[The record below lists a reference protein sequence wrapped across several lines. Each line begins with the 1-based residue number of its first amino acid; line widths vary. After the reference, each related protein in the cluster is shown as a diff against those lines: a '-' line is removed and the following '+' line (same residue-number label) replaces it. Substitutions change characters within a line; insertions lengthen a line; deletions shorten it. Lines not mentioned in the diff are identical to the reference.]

1 MSNQAFN
8 PFLPLDVYIP
18 DGEPHVFG
26 DRIYI
31 FGSHDKEGGDTYC
44 ALDYEFYSAPIDD
57 LSSWSSKGINY
68 RATQD
73 KLYSK
78 DRPYM
83 FAPDVVK
90 GNDGRFYLYYGL
102 SGYKGS
108 GGYHGPISVAVCD
121 IPDGKY
127 EYLGYVKNKDGTP
140 FNKYVC
146 FDPAVINDNGVI
158 RLYYGTS
165 MPMGMYLPR
174 PLKIISSPIF
184 KNIYGKSKEEIED
197 TPSVWGANT
206 VTLCDDMLTVKT
218 DAVRIIPEKTKG
230 TAFEGHGFFEGS
242 SIRKINDI
250 YYFIYSSQK
259 NHELCYATSKY
270 PDRDFVYGGTIIS
283 TGDVGI
289 NGRKDKD
296 RLNSTGTTHGSIEC
310 INGKWYVFYHRL
322 THGTDYSR
330 QACAEPIIIE
340 NNGSIKQVEVTSCGL
355 NGKPLK
361 AAGKYPSVIACNI
374 TNGKMPHISNQKC
387 KKPIPMVTHRD
398 NERFITNIDSKSTV
412 TYKWF
417 DFTKA
422 VGKISL
428 DIGSKS
434 QGEISIFA
442 DDELISKI
450 AVDGF
455 GRKAVGAEYK
465 INDIGKK
472 ALTFKYNGEQS
483 VDLYSFEFN

>member
-18 DGEPHVFG
+18 DGEPRVFG

-73 KLYSK
+73 KLYSN

-83 FAPDVVK
+83 FAPDVVQ
-90 GNDGRFYLYYGL
+90 GNDGKFYLFYGL
-102 SGYKGS
+102 SGYKGK

-127 EYLGYVKNKDGTP
+127 EYLGYVKNKDGTS
-140 FNKYVC
+140 FNKFVC
-146 FDPAVINDNGVI
+146 FDPAVINDDGII

-165 MPMGMYLPR
+165 MPMGMYLSR

-270 PDRDFVYGGTIIS
+270 PDRNFTFGGTIVS

-289 NGRKDKD
+289 NGRKDND
-296 RLNSTGTTHGSIEC
+296 RLNATGTTHGSIEC

-322 THGTDYSR
+322 THGSDYSR
-330 QACAEPIIIE
+330 QACAEQIE
-340 NNGSIKQVEVTSCGL
+340 IDDNGRIKQVEVTSCGL

-361 AAGKYPSVIACNI
+361 AKGKYPSVIACNI
-374 TNGKMPHISNQKC
+374 TNGKMPHLSNQKC
-387 KKPIPMVTHRD
+387 KKPIPMVTHRG
-398 NERFITNIDSKSTV
+398 NERLIANIDSKTTI
-412 TYKWF
+412 TYKYF
-417 DFTKA
+417 DFENQE
-422 VGKISL
+422 GKISF

-455 GRKAVGAEYK
+455 GRKVVYSKYK
-465 INDIGKK
+465 TNETGKK
-472 ALTFKYNGEQS
+472 ALTIKYIGKESIN
-483 VDLYSFEFN
+483 LYSFEFN